1 MKEVDEVWWENGEI
15 TYRRV
20 PNNPDRRF
28 ESRVPTETFRGNLET
43 AIKLALKHDS
53 ILHIGGRFV
62 VNFTDPRLNE
72 IYDNRVKEL
81 IP

>member
-1 MKEVDEVWWENGEI
+1 MKEVEEIWWQNGEI

-20 PNNPDRRF
+20 HNNPERRF
-28 ESRVPTETFRGNLET
+28 DTRVPTETFRGNLET
-43 AIKLALKHDS
+43 AIKIALKHDS
-53 ILHIGGRFV
+53 FLHIGGRFV

-72 IYDNRVKEL
+72 VYDNRVKEL